1 VHPKVV
7 SELLGHTQIGITLD
21 LYSHVSATMLRH
33 AADAFDELL
42 GGQAGSVEDDAAGTP
57 S

>member
-1 VHPKVV
+1 MV